1 MCKHSRIKH
10 SEKKEKEK
18 KWRPKCRR
26 YSSSRAQTFQ
36 RVAHVGTKEVRSL
49 DEQFT
54 PPMHYQTLH
63 HSIQARTRIYNR
75 RRHTL
80 HLPAWVLC
88 VHPPITSV
96 EKNDRA

>member
-1 MCKHSRIKH
+1 MLEQK
-10 SEKKEKEK
+10 
-18 KWRPKCRR
+18 
-26 YSSSRAQTFQ
+26 
-36 RVAHVGTKEVRSL
+36 SL